1 MRIVVCFALSILIC
15 PAVIAADGVIYK
27 CVDRSRNVS
36 FQNEPC
42 PATHDTRSTR
52 VYTDPGYNPDLARKV
67 ADDERAIQRRKAENA
82 AAGSYSFGRPGQE
95 RPEVLRCRKA
105 RRERDDTLQRVGL
118 KRTFDLLRRLDDKV
132 YEACKQTPN
141 VR

>member
-1 MRIVVCFALSILIC
+1 MRVLVSFALSILFC
-15 PAVIAADGVIYK
+15 PAVLAADGVIYK
-27 CVDRSRNVS
+27 CVDRSRNVT

-42 PATHDTRSTR
+42 PATHATRSTR

-67 ADDERAIQRRKAENA
+67 ADDERAVQRRKAENA

-95 RPEVLRCRKA
+95 RPEVLRCRAA
-105 RRERDDTLQRVGL
+105 RRERDETLQRVGL
-118 KRTFDLLRRLDDKV
+118 KRTYDLLRRLDDKV
-132 YEACKQTPN
+132 YEACKQTPY